1 MEKGKRE
8 LYAEI
13 FFKIKAI
20 REEIIIIIIIKQQWL
35 LPLEADILQWIMKT

>member
-20 REEIIIIIIIKQQWL
+20 REEIIIKQQRL
-35 LPLEADILQWIMKT
+35 LPLEADIL

>member
-20 REEIIIIIIIKQQWL
+20 REEIIIIIIKQQWL

>member
-1 MEKGKRE
+1 MEKGKKE

-20 REEIIIIIIIKQQWL
+20 REEIIIIIKQQWL

>member
-20 REEIIIIIIIKQQWL
+20 REEIIIIKQQWL